1 MVVWEVVFGFLC
13 LVRALHYLSMLRQS
27 LFMPGSGICYQWQ
40 GLLTHIP
47 KSPEKKLSEAVVAY
61 EEPRSGNA

>member
-40 GLLTHIP
+40 GLLTRVP
-47 KSPEKKLSEAVVAY
+47 NSPEKKSSEGVVAY
-61 EEPRSGNA
+61 EESRSSDA